1 MLIHQFHYTDVC
13 NLIISILESSF
24 HIHTT
29 KISNMS
35 TFNNEF
41 DLKFRKI
48 IWPHLDIDLLEM
60 PKTKQGALYVLQSS
74 MEFTTL
80 LFAFPEKISSDM
92 LIIGPFLE
100 TEPDAL
106 FLTHLLKKN
115 GLSESLRKTFSTYY
129 NSLPIAPSVNV
140 ISTLHQLLSFFIV
153 GYDLCNVRYIDFS
166 KNKPTLSDYQ
176 DDSEFYIEYHKKYK
190 NCLDTL
196 YNHMRLGKDATPIL
210 NDYIELTGL
219 LRSNSIEKIKNNLYI
234 LNTQFE
240 SALLKE
246 QLSATQVGQ
255 LSLKNQWAIESET
268 SESKLIKLPYKMLQ
282 RYSKLFVNHNV
293 QQYSYTISQAIEY
306 INLNL
311 QSNLSLSTI
320 AKALKKNPN
329 YLSTQFKKELG
340 KTITKYIQERR
351 IEEAIRMLDSTNMT
365 IQQIAHLVGIEDLSW
380 FSKLF
385 KSMTHMSPTEYKEKL
400 RCT

>member
-1 MLIHQFHYTDVC
+1 
-13 NLIISILESSF
+13 
-24 HIHTT
+24 
-29 KISNMS
+29 
-35 TFNNEF
+35 
-41 DLKFRKI
+41 
-48 IWPHLDIDLLEM
+48 
-60 PKTKQGALYVLQSS
+60 
-74 MEFTTL
+74 
-80 LFAFPEKISSDM
+80 
-92 LIIGPFLE
+92 
-100 TEPDAL
+100 
-106 FLTHLLKKN
+106 
-115 GLSESLRKTFSTYY
+115 
-129 NSLPIAPSVNV
+129 
-140 ISTLHQLLSFFIV
+140 
-153 GYDLCNVRYIDFS
+153 
-166 KNKPTLSDYQ
+166 
-176 DDSEFYIEYHKKYK
+176 
-190 NCLDTL
+190 
-196 YNHMRLGKDATPIL
+196 
-210 NDYIELTGL
+210 
-219 LRSNSIEKIKNNLYI
+219 
-234 LNTQFE
+234 
-240 SALLKE
+240 
-246 QLSATQVGQ
+246 
-255 LSLKNQWAIESET
+255 
-268 SESKLIKLPYKMLQ
+268 MLQ